1 MNAAV
6 LSVAPPPLKRI
17 VPWTITLTLL
27 SVWAFGA
34 CTANPMSGLANGALI
49 AGAAMV
55 LVSLFLGRRIIS
67 EAPPLTSKDSP

>member
-1 MNAAV
+1 MNEAV
-6 LSVAPPPLKRI
+6 LTTVPAAPLKRI
-17 VPWTITLTLL
+17 IPWTITVALL

-34 CTANPMSGLANGALI
+34 CTANPMSGLANGSLI

-67 EAPPLTSKDSP
+67 EPPLTSKDSP